1 MSRVQNVLMQYTDSD
16 GPIPGRRQVNARLPV
31 EDFGQLLV
39 LCKHYKV
46 TKSRLASDLLA
57 AAVNEA
63 FDNLVDLSN
72 GMAHE
77 DLNAIVDHLREEEEN
92 AR

>member
-16 GPIPGRRQVNARLPV
+16 GPIPGRRQVNARLV
-31 EDFGQLLV
+31 LEDYAQLLI

-57 AAVNEA
+57 AAVSEA
-63 FDNLVDLSN
+63 FDGLVDLSN
-72 GMAHE
+72 GMANE
-77 DLNAIVDHLREEEEN
+77 DLNTTIDHLREEEEN
-92 AR
+92 AQ

>member
-1 MSRVQNVLMQYTDSD
+1 MSRVQNVLIQYTDSD
-16 GPIPGRRQVNARLPV
+16 GPIPGRRQVNARLAV
-31 EDFGQLLV
+31 EDYARLLI

-57 AAVNEA
+57 AAVDEA

-77 DLNAIVDHLREEEEN
+77 DLNDAIDHLREQEED
-92 AR
+92 AQ